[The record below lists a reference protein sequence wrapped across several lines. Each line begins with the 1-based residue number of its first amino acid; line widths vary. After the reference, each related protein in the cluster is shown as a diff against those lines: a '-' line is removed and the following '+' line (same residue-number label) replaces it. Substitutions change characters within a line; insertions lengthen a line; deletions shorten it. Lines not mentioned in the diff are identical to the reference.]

1 MVPSLT
7 CCKEEAEVCLEIAI
21 IHGFPCSMNRHLCL
35 HLPAWIALPMSRTAC
50 PPGQASANQT
60 VCLAGTA
67 CRPLPT
73 EVTHCC
79 NQLER
84 TRLQGPQDTDVSG
97 CLALAAAVLVVLV
110 RTSSVVLETGGTG
123 PDVNIVLRLG
133 PKAAYTLPPPCVLR
147 QG

>member
-1 MVPSLT
+1 M
-7 CCKEEAEVCLEIAI
+7 
-21 IHGFPCSMNRHLCL
+21 
-35 HLPAWIALPMSRTAC
+35 
-50 PPGQASANQT
+50 
-60 VCLAGTA
+60 
-67 CRPLPT
+67 
-73 EVTHCC
+73 THCC

-133 PKAAYTLPPPCVLR
+133 PKAAYTLQQPCVML